1 MPSLQ
6 NKTYTVYTVHSVEC
20 RNLST
25 TKFRKRKHIGGYRD
39 VKKLLFKIF
48 NQEAQGKNIG
58 KQECSAENEV
68 QLEL

>member
-20 RNLST
+20 RKIST
-25 TKFRKRKHIGGYRD
+25 TKFRKRKHIIGN
-39 VKKLLFKIF
+39 L
-48 NQEAQGKNIG
+48 QGKNIG

-68 QLEL
+68 QLEQ